1 MIDRDRF
8 WRLLPQFHRRRDI
21 ETAGPLRALLEA
33 FAEQA
38 ALLDADIA
46 RQYDNWFLETCEDWV
61 VPYIGDVIGYHP
73 VHGASGSDIG
83 SPESAEALARHM
95 APRREVANTVRY
107 RRRKGTLGLL
117 EQLCLDVAGWPALAV
132 ESRHRVLATP
142 HMRLTGAGQAHRGA
156 VSLRRRT
163 LDDLDS
169 PADTVP
175 RLAEMRR
182 ISAPNPGH
190 HGPSQV
196 ALYVARHVA
205 APVTQVEAVCA
216 SGNGPHCFLLSALG
230 IDVPLYRAGDPAAR
244 VLPGPL
250 TLAALRDDPAVYGE
264 GRSLAIWTEAGPDH
278 VRSLIA
284 ADRIVPADLR
294 HWALRPAPGRVA
306 LDPLRGRLMFPEG
319 EAPFRVVSS
328 TREGL
333 FGDVGASERPRRLAP
348 AGDRPIFTV
357 CEQHER
363 GAEQHRTLRGAI
375 NAWRRAQPA
384 DALIVIRDSAT
395 YDEEDLTIV
404 LGAGQR
410 LEIRAAERRR
420 PLIRLSEHDAS
431 RFDAWRISGAADSA
445 LILDGLLISGNGLQL
460 QGPLGAL
467 LLRHCSFVPGTAPRA
482 APAATAASLRI
493 EGAVVALRVEHCA
506 LGSIHVRGDE
516 RHDDALALD
525 IADSILDGGHQA
537 AISGA
542 EGPAYVALTIRRSTV
557 VGRCSLH
564 QLDVAEDCLFTRRLL
579 VARRQHGSVRFCYL
593 SHGSKTPRRLACVP
607 ADDAMRAETRGL
619 PAPVFVSLQ
628 RGEPGYCQLAP
639 LTAPDI
645 LRGASDQSEIGVNHG
660 VFAPQRDTNLRARLS
675 EYVPA
680 AVEYGVIYVT

>member
-8 WRLLPQFHRRRDI
+8 WRLLPAFHRRRDI
-21 ETAGPLRALLEA
+21 ETQGPLRALLEA

-38 ALLDADIA
+38 TLLDADIA

-61 VPYIGDVIGYHP
+61 VPYIGDVIGYRP
-73 VHGASGSDIG
+73 VHGASGTDIG
-83 SPESAEALARHM
+83 APESAAALARHL

-142 HMRLTGAGQAHRGA
+142 HMRLTGDGQAHRGTA
-156 VSLRRRT
+156 SLRRRV
-163 LDDLDS
+163 LDDLES
-169 PADTVP
+169 AADTVP
-175 RLAEMRR
+175 RVAEMRR
-182 ISAPNPGH
+182 ISAPNPGR
-190 HGPSQV
+190 HGPFQV

-205 APVTQVEAVCA
+205 APLTEVEAVCA
-216 SGNGPHCFLLSALG
+216 SGIGPHCFLLSPLG

-250 TLAALRDDPAVYGE
+250 TRAALRDDAAVYGE

-278 VRSLIA
+278 ARTLIA
-284 ADRIVPADLR
+284 ADRILPTDLQ
-294 HWALRPAPGRVA
+294 HWAPHPAAGHVA

-319 EAPFRVVSS
+319 EAPVRVVSS

-348 AGDRPIFTV
+348 AGTRPVFTV
-357 CEQHER
+357 CEAR
-363 GAEQHRTLRGAI
+363 APGAEHHRTLRGAI
-375 NAWRRAQPA
+375 NAWHHAKPA

-395 YDEEDLTIV
+395 YDEEDLAIV
-404 LGAGQR
+404 LAAGQR

-431 RFDAWRISGAADSA
+431 RFDAWRISGAADSV
-445 LILDGLLISGNGLQL
+445 LVLDGLLISGNGLQL
-460 QGPLGAL
+460 QGPFGTL
-467 LLRHCSFVPGTAPRA
+467 LLRHCSVVPGTAPRA
-482 APAATAASLRI
+482 APAAAASLRI
-493 EGAVVALRVEHCA
+493 EGAVAALRAAHCA
-506 LGSIHVRGDE
+506 LGAIHVRGDE
-516 RHDDALALD
+516 RHDEALVLD

-537 AISGA
+537 AIAGSEA
-542 EGPAYVALTIRRSTV
+542 PAYAALTIRRSTV
-557 VGRCSLH
+557 VGRCNLH
-564 QLDVAEDCLFTRRLL
+564 RLDLAEDSLFTRRLL
-579 VARRQHGSVRFCYL
+579 VARRQQGSVRFCYL
-593 SHGSKTPRRLACVP
+593 SHGSKTPRRLGCVP
-607 ADDAMRAETRGL
+607 DAEAHDADGTDL

-628 RGEPGYCQLAP
+628 RGEPGYCQLAQQ
-639 LTAPDI
+639 TAPEI

-660 VFAPQRDTNLRARLS
+660 VFAPQRDANLRARLG